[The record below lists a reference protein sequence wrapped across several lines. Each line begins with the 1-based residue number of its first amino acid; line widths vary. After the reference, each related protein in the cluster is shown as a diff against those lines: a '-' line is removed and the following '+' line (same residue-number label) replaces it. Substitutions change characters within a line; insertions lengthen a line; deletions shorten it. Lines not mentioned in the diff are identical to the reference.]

1 MRCGE
6 KEQIAA
12 VLLKLNRKNEYGV
25 RDALVENIADFLPE
39 LVIRK
44 MIATLQ
50 KSADAEENEYRKRDH
65 LMLIERMARQIKDP
79 QLFEQT
85 RTASWG
91 ELSTAAYIDIARV
104 YLESGDIEIAYSWLL
119 KIPENETFQSYE
131 RDKLLQEIYTKQGD
145 DKKLTELLYR
155 KFRSSH
161 SSDTLQE
168 LLAVIGEDKRDETI
182 STEIDS

>member
-1 MRCGE
+1 
-6 KEQIAA
+6 
-12 VLLKLNRKNEYGV
+12 LKGWPGKSRILGSLSKPE
-25 RDALVENIADFLPE
+25 FLP
-39 LVIRK
+39 
-44 MIATLQ
+44 
-50 KSADAEENEYRKRDH
+50 
-65 LMLIERMARQIKDP
+65 
-79 QLFEQT
+79 
-85 RTASWG
+85 G
-91 ELSTAAYIDIARV
+91 GGGLSTAAFIDIARV
-104 YLESGDIEIAYSWLL
+104 YLESGEVEIAYSWLL